1 MFGFGRGRF
10 PFLIPLVVLAAI
22 VGYSLIGSAGA
33 ALGFVLL
40 FPLKLLFFMFLFGM
54 FFRFARG
61 GAPWGGGG
69 RRGSWDPPLQSS
81 RAAPLPKKITDF
93 FTPAPGAELETTR
106 WAALFTVDV

>member
-33 ALGFVLL
+33 AFGFVLL

-69 RRGSWDPPLQSS
+69 RRGSWDPP
-81 RAAPLPKKITDF
+81 RAPTKEERER
-93 FTPAPGAELETTR
+93 AEAQRQAREEVDR
-106 WAALFTVDV
+106 LFPDL